1 MALNTTLSGIN
12 AAQSDLN
19 VISNNIANADTIG
32 FKGSRAQFADI
43 FAVTGS
49 NLSSTA
55 VGGGVAMTSVA
66 QEFQQGD
73 PETTGNPLDFAIGGN
88 GFFTVN
94 TGDGVAYTRA
104 GAFTKDAAGN
114 VVTPEGYNLQV
125 YPPNPD
131 GTFNTSTTVNL
142 NLTAAQSAATAT
154 TSIPISANLPASA
167 TVQPDVA
174 TFSPTDP
181 LSYNNSTTFSVF
193 DSQGGT
199 HSATVYYAK
208 TATNSWT
215 ANLTVDGTLAGSQPV
230 TFDATGKLATPA
242 NGQLAFTPVTLTNGA
257 NPLDLSM
264 DITKTT
270 QFGTDYAPGAIDPS
284 GNAAGT
290 FSSVNVDAN
299 GIVTVTYSNNQTSQ
313 IGQLALAN
321 FANPQGLSQLGNTNW
336 AASADSGVAVMG
348 TSGVGQ
354 FGTVQSGQLEDST
367 TSDTTAQLVDMIQ
380 AQRAY
385 QANAQAL
392 TTDNT
397 LANALFSAL
406 R

>member
-208 TATNSWT
+208 TGTNTWT

-242 NGQLAFTPVTLTNGA
+242 NGQLAFAPVTLTNGA
-257 NPLDLSM
+257 NPLNLSM

-299 GIVTVTYSNNQTSQ
+299 GIVTVTYSNNQTTQ